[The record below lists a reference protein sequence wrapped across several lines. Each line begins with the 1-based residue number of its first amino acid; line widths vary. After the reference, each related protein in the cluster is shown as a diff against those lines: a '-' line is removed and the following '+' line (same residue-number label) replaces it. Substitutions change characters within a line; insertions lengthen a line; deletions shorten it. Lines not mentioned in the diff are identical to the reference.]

1 MKKWITLLIIL
12 GVLSGCEANEKNL
25 NEFTQERYQMEKLSP
40 VLLESLSK
48 SINKPVQDIK
58 VEDFLNIEELT
69 LDTDSFPL
77 EQKDE
82 KIDLSVLSKMKKLK
96 NLSLNKINAKDY
108 LFLKDL
114 NELEYLS
121 ITGFREDQL
130 PALNNS
136 KLISLSLDEGDLSS
150 LRILENSK
158 SVTQLSIRNNKI
170 NDLSF
175 IQLPNLTFLDVSNNP
190 IPSINFV
197 KELPNLVRLQIMN
210 APITDIA
217 AVQYTP
223 KLNYLDIRGTKVTSI
238 HPLINLEELAILLVD
253 RKSIRDLKLLKKEI
267 KVAENGYEIND

>member
-1 MKKWITLLIIL
+1 VRDKILKKLITLLIIL
-12 GVLSGCEANEKNL
+12 GVLNGCEANEKTL
-25 NEFTQERYQMEKLSP
+25 SEFTQDHYQMEKLSP
-40 VLLESLSK
+40 VILESLSK

-58 VEDFLNIEELT
+58 VEDFLNIEELS
-69 LDTDSFPL
+69 LDSDSLPL

-96 NLSLNKINAKDY
+96 NLSLNKINVKDY

-130 PALNNS
+130 LALNSS
-136 KLISLSLDEGDLSS
+136 KLISLSLDEGDLSN
-150 LRILENSK
+150 LKILQNSK
-158 SVTQLSIRNNKI
+158 SLKHLSIRNNKI
-170 NDLSF
+170 KDLSF

-190 IPSINFV
+190 ITSINFV

-238 HPLINLEELAILLVD
+238 HPLIKLEEL
-253 RKSIRDLKLLKKEI
+253 
-267 KVAENGYEIND
+267 GFY